1 MYHNSTLRDRIT
13 GYGFQNIKK
22 LENEIADK
30 IRQTDQMSQQD
41 LLILQQK
48 TTTYANTI
56 NMLSTITK
64 SLSDSDRE
72 VIRSS

>member
-1 MYHNSTLRDRIT
+1 MSNVTLRDRINT
-13 GYGFQNIKK
+13 YGLQSIKK

-30 IRQTDQMSQQD
+30 VKQTSEMSQQD

-56 NMLSTITK
+56 QMLSTITK

>member
-1 MYHNSTLRDRIT
+1 MYSHSTLRDRIT

-30 IRQTDQMSQQD
+30 IKQTDQMSQQD
-41 LLILQQK
+41 LLMLQQK

-72 VIRSS
+72 VIRAS